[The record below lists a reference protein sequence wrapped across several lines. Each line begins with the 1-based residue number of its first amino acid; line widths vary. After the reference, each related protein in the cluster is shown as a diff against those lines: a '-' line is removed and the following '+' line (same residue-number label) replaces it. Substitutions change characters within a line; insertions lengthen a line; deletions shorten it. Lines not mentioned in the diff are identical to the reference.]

1 MGLSRR
7 EFLALCG
14 ALPGVA
20 LTASGGLGGA
30 LAEVPAP
37 PPVIKV
43 LGVGGC
49 GCDAVGHMARA
60 GLEGVGFIG
69 ADTDGYTL
77 GRFPGEGTAL
87 HLGRTLTGLRET
99 EPEIG
104 EMAALEGRKQIVEAV
119 RGADALILVAGLGG
133 STGTGAAPVIA
144 GMARELGILTVAA
157 ASPTYAFEGLRRR
170 RLSDYGLR
178 ALRAGV
184 GEGVRLGDGSGN
196 DPAAAGSG
204 IASGARVGTVIAVP
218 SDELLKLLK
227 GRASVWDL
235 FEAAN
240 NVVLTVV
247 GGMVQAMREA
257 KAGRGSPAFVG
268 GVNAVAQVYRRLLRE
283 PEVLLA
289 FAEPYEGLG

>member
-20 LTASGGLGGA
+20 LTVSGGLRGA

-49 GCDAVGHMARA
+49 GCEAVRHMARA

-77 GRFPGEGTAL
+77 GHFPGEGTAL
-87 HLGRTLTGLRET
+87 YLSRTLTGLEET

-119 RGADALILVAGLGG
+119 RGADALILVAGMGG

-144 GMARELGILTVAA
+144 GMARELGILTVAV
-157 ASPTYAFEGLRRR
+157 ASPAYAFEGLHCR

-184 GEGVRLGDGSGN
+184 GEGAWV
-196 DPAAAGSG
+196 DPEAAEAA
-204 IASGARVGTVIAVP
+204 IASGARFGTVIAVP
-218 SDELLKLLK
+218 SDELLTLLK
-227 GRASVWDL
+227 GRSSLWDI
-235 FEAAN
+235 FEASN
-240 NVVLTVV
+240 NVIQTVV
-247 GGMVQAMREA
+247 DGMAQTIRQAA
-257 KAGRGSPAFVG
+257 PGRSTPRFAF
-268 GVNAVAQVYRRLLRE
+268 GVSCVAEVYQRLLRE
-283 PEVLLA
+283 PETLLA
-289 FAEPYEGLG
+289 FAEPFDGVG